1 LRHAA
6 RLQAKVE
13 LGLAQPR
20 SHSSDRRHSPANQ
33 TLFKRLIAEEKR
45 ELQKQARVNNDQSV
59 SRPVVSN
66 VPKPVEPPVESM
78 EVDPPVP
85 AAEAAAPVAPAAEA
99 PAPAPA
105 ASKPAEPPKLPV
117 PDVEF
122 IDAETDAA
130 VRSILSGTDMNVI
143 SPIKSPRKSRK
154 SFAEAAG
161 DFPPIPKRK
170 SKGSS
175 QSKLTPLPGKT
186 RPSEGKAKP

>member
-1 LRHAA
+1 M
-6 RLQAKVE
+6 QAKVE
-13 LGLAQPR
+13 LGLAQPGPPMD
-20 SHSSDRRHSPANQ
+20 DRRHSPANQ
-33 TLFKRLIAEEKR
+33 QLFARLLAVEKLK
-45 ELQKQARVNNDQSV
+45 LQKQMRVNSDQSAN
-59 SRPVVSN
+59 RPVTTN
-66 VPKPVEPPVESM
+66 EPKPVGPPAESM
-78 EVDPPVP
+78 EIDPPA
-85 AAEAAAPVAPAAEA
+85 AAEAPAPAPAAEA
-99 PAPAPA
+99 PAPAPP

-130 VRSILSGTDMNVI
+130 VRSILSGRDMNLV
-143 SPIKSPRKSRK
+143 SPIKSPSRKSRK